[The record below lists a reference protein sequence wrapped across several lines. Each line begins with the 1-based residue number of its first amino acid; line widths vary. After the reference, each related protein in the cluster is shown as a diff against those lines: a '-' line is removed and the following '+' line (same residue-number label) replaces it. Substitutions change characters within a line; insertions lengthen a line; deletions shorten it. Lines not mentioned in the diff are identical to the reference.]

1 MLCPHGIGGH
11 PGRDTASRR
20 TSVELRCRAPHAGW
34 RSRCPLLALAV
45 LSLWSVRKRPAL
57 MVRRWHDAPL
67 RLAQDPEKYQF
78 VGCIDPERVTE
89 VKGAV
94 GQYRNEHASLAH
106 FAAGHDA
113 PLPHGE
119 QWLHQHN

>member
-1 MLCPHGIGGH
+1 MSADAVSP
-11 PGRDTASRR
+11 S
-20 TSVELRCRAPHAGW
+20 TSVLTGPPHPSPHA
-34 RSRCPLLALAV
+34 P
-45 LSLWSVRKRPAL
+45 
-57 MVRRWHDAPL
+57 

-78 VGCIDPERVTE
+78 VGCIDPGRVTE
-89 VKGAV
+89 VQGAV

-119 QWLHQHN
+119 QWLYQHK